1 MPLFIVVLLAAS
13 LSGGGAVHAQ
23 PAAATLRVEGLAQP
37 VEIIRDRW
45 GINHIYAQTEN
56 DLFFAQGYA
65 AARDRLFQFEMW
77 RRQATGTVAEMLG
90 RRELKRDIGAR
101 LHMFRGDLDAELNH
115 YHPRGKAIVDAFVRG
130 VNAYVA
136 ETERNPGLL
145 PIEFTMLGITP
156 GRWTPAVVISRHQ
169 ALTSNITAEVSAMRA
184 MKRAGVSAVRD
195 LMYFQGGD
203 PVFTPDPSIDLQT
216 FPDNV
221 LELYNAFR
229 GSIDFEAGDVAAEF
243 RPQAPGPRV
252 QAPGPRAQAPGFRPQ
267 GPGPGPQG
275 PGARPQAAGPQA
287 SGLRV
292 QASGPRGQASG
303 SRAQGSGPGPQGPDG
318 RPQDSGGGSQV
329 PETGEEASD
338 VVDEI
343 DPRDIGSN
351 NWVVAG
357 SRTQSTYPIMANDP
371 HRTIAAPSLRY
382 WVHLVAPGWNVIGG
396 GEPVLPG
403 VSIGHNGHGAWGL
416 TIFGNDN
423 EDLYVYET
431 NPANPDEYRFQG
443 GWERMRTVEDT
454 IAVKGDKPERVTLK
468 YTRHGPVIFEDR
480 TTRRAYAVRAAWLEP
495 GGAPYLASLRMN
507 QARTWE
513 EFREACS
520 YNRMP
525 AENMVWADRSGTIGW
540 QAAGIQPLRRNW
552 SGLLPVPGDGRYEW
566 DGYLP
571 INALPHEVNPARGFV
586 ATANHYLFPNDYPW
600 KEALHYTWADPY
612 RASRITEI
620 LGSGRLFSVAETAN
634 VQNDDLSLP
643 ARALVP
649 LLRDVSLASGPAAQA
664 REVLATWN
672 FVMDKDSVA
681 AGIYAMWQRRLLFNT
696 RERLL
701 PEALRG
707 TNNSLITLK
716 RVIDALHAP
725 DGRFGEHPTRAR
737 DALIARSLDE
747 AVAELSKRFGPD
759 MQGWKYGQDRFHHA
773 LIRHPLSAVV
783 NPETRAR
790 LSVGPLPRGGD
801 GSTVSATGNGDNQT
815 SGGSFKIIVDTEDW
829 DNSIGINT
837 PCQAGSPDDP
847 HYRDL
852 FELWARGKYFT
863 LAYSRSKVESVR
875 GTTLRLEPAGATSQR

>member
-1 MPLFIVVLLAAS
+1 VTIRLISLLVIVALTSGLQAS
-13 LSGGGAVHAQ
+13 GRLQ
-23 PAAATLRVEGLAQP
+23 PTSSATVRAEGLAQP

-45 GINHIYAQTEN
+45 GINHIYAQTEG
-56 DLFFAQGYA
+56 DLFFAQGYT

-101 LHMFRGDLDAELNH
+101 LHTFRGDLDAELNH
-115 YHPRGKAIVDAFVRG
+115 YHPRGKAIVEAFVRG
-130 VNAYVA
+130 INAYVA
-136 ETERNPGLL
+136 ETERNPSLL
-145 PIEFTMLGITP
+145 SIEFTMLGIRP

-169 ALTSNITAEVSAMRA
+169 ALTSNLTGEVNYLRA
-184 MKRAGVSAVRD
+184 IKRAGVEAVRE
-195 LMYFQGGD
+195 LMYFQGGE
-203 PVFTPDPSIDLQT
+203 PVFTPDPSIDLNT

-221 LELYNAFR
+221 LELYSAFR
-229 GSIDFEAGDVAAEF
+229 GSIAFEVGDVAAEYRLQAPGI
-243 RPQAPGPRV
+243 RPQASD
-252 QAPGPRAQAPGFRPQ
+252 ATA
-267 GPGPGPQG
+267 
-275 PGARPQAAGPQA
+275 
-287 SGLRV
+287 
-292 QASGPRGQASG
+292 
-303 SRAQGSGPGPQGPDG
+303 
-318 RPQDSGGGSQV
+318 
-329 PETGEEASD
+329 EE
-338 VVDEI
+338 VDEV

-357 SRTQSTYPIMANDP
+357 SRTQSSYPIMANDP

-431 NPANPDEYRFQG
+431 NPANADEYRYQG
-443 GWERMRTVEDT
+443 SWERMRTVEDT
-454 IAVKGDKPERVTLK
+454 IAVKGEKPERVTLK

-480 TTRRAYAVRAAWLEP
+480 TARRAYAVRAAWLEP

-525 AENMVWADRSGTIGW
+525 AENMVWADRTGTIGW

-600 KEALHYTWADPY
+600 KEALHYTWADPF
-612 RASRITEI
+612 RASRIIEI

-634 VQNDDLSLP
+634 VQSDDLSLP

-649 LLRDVSLASGPAAQA
+649 LLRDVSLPSGPAAQA
-664 REVLATWN
+664 RDVLTSWN
-672 FVMDKDSVA
+672 FVMDKESVA
-681 AGIYAMWQRRLLFNT
+681 AGIYAMWQRRLLTHT

-701 PEALRG
+701 PPALRG

-747 AVAELSKRFGPD
+747 AVAELSKRFGAD
-759 MQGWKYGQDRFHHA
+759 MQNWKYGQERFHHA
-773 LIRHPLSAVV
+773 LIRHPLSGVV
-783 NPETRAR
+783 NPETRAK

-837 PCQAGSPDDP
+837 PGQAGNPDDP

-863 LAYSRSKVESVR
+863 LAYSRNQVESVR
-875 GTTLRLEPAGATSQR
+875 GSTLQLEPAGATNQR